1 MLQPSDGNAIVKS
14 DRWEQIARLY
24 DQLLDQQPSARSAF
38 IAQACGDDLA
48 MRHELETLLAQ
59 DDEPGLMDRPVWNA
73 ASELIEPAP
82 TLAPGTALG
91 PYQIDRLVGEG
102 GMGQVFRAVDAR
114 LNRTVA
120 VKILPPTDGIDPLLR
135 ERFGREAQ
143 AGASLAHP
151 HICTLY
157 DVGSRDGVDFIVME
171 YLEGDTLAAQL
182 AKGPLPLDRALQC
195 AIDVAD
201 ALDYAHRNGIVH
213 RDVKPANI
221 MLTRGGAKLMDFGV
235 AKRRVMAGSDAHST
249 SLTAQGTIV
258 GTIRYMSP
266 EQVEGRD
273 TDHRSDLFS
282 FGAVVYEMVTGRPAF
297 EGSSPA
303 STMAAI
309 LEREPPPMATLQQL
323 TPPMLDHI
331 VRRCLAKPPDERWQS
346 AGDVMRELKWVAES
360 TGVANATS
368 SDSGDSK
375 SAFTRVINA
384 AFSWPALAVVLAGA
398 LLFVFVRWSPWRP
411 QTISSPLRIQLQAPS
426 LSSGLATSAP
436 ERRLVLSP
444 DGSRI
449 VYAQVPSQSRY
460 GLMLQRLDQF
470 DPVLLP
476 GTAYGMSPFFS
487 PDGKWIGYYDQRA
500 GELRKIAVEGGSP
513 VTICKVATPVSDASW
528 AVDGTVVFATAR
540 GDPYSESGTGLMRVS
555 ANGGASE
562 VLTTPDT
569 GHPGTSHQFPSVLPG
584 GRGVLFTIDA
594 EGRESPRIAVL
605 DLRSGKWRVLLEG
618 GSGGEYVDTGHLLY
632 VSGNTLQAVPFDLDR
647 LELTGNAVPLVEDV
661 AVGRAGTG
669 APQYSISRAGTL
681 VYARASA
688 APYPPASLV
697 WVDRAGAEASIAG
710 APERRYHSA
719 RLSPHNDRVAV
730 DVREGQNDTWVFDF
744 QRQTFDKITNNP
756 RNDDFPVW
764 TPDGQKIVTGATA
777 GLFWWPADGSG
788 AGEALTKPKPTGRH
802 LPMSFTPDGRN
813 LVLVDQQVSELDL
826 SVLTV
831 NGSREVRPL
840 TGLNTPADEASAEI
854 SPDGRWIAYQ
864 SNEDGQFKIYVR
876 PFPDVGR
883 ARYAV
888 SPHGG
893 VNPAWSRDGRELFY
907 IAPSALAGAARTGL
921 NRVDGML
928 TAVPV
933 TTAGTQ
939 FQFRAG
945 VPLFNVGRYVN
956 AGWSR
961 SYDVSRDGKRFLF
974 LRVQMLSTPPALVVV
989 VNWIEELK
997 AGMRQH

>member
-1 MLQPSDGNAIVKS
+1 MLRQSDGNAIVNS

-24 DQLLDQQPSARSAF
+24 DQLLDEAPSARASF
-38 IAQACGDDLA
+38 ITQVCGDDVAL
-48 MRHELETLLAQ
+48 RRELETLLAQ
-59 DDEPGLMDRPVWNA
+59 DDKQGLMDRPVWKA

-82 TLAPGTALG
+82 ALEPGTALG

-102 GMGQVFRAVDAR
+102 GMGQVFRAIDTR

-135 ERFGREAQ
+135 ERFGREAE

-171 YLEGDTLAAQL
+171 YLEGDTLAARL

-201 ALDYAHRNGIVH
+201 ALDHAHRAGIVH

-221 MLTRGGAKLMDFGV
+221 MVTRGGAKLMDFGV
-235 AKRRVMAGSDAHST
+235 AKRRAIAGSDAHST
-249 SLTAQGTIV
+249 SLTAQGTII
-258 GTIRYMSP
+258 GTVRYMSP

-282 FGAVVYEMVTGRPAF
+282 FGGVVYEMVTGRPAF
-297 EGSSPA
+297 DGSSPA

-331 VRRCLAKPPDERWQS
+331 VRRCLAKQPDERWQS

-360 TGVANATS
+360 SGVASTGSGAPV
-368 SDSGDSK
+368 DSRSTV
-375 SAFTRVINA
+375 ARVISR
-384 AFSWPALAVVLAGA
+384 AFSWPALAAVLALA
-398 LLFVFVRWSPWRP
+398 FLFVLVRWSPWRP
-411 QTISSPLRIQLQAPS
+411 EPTSSPLRFQLQAPS
-426 LSSGLATSAP
+426 ISYGVATGAS

-449 VYAQVPSQSRY
+449 VYMQLPSQSRF

-470 DPVLLP
+470 DPMPLP

-487 PDGKWIGYYDQRA
+487 PDGKWVGYYDQHA

-513 VTICKVATPVSDASW
+513 VTICKVATPVSEASW
-528 AVDGTVVFATAR
+528 AVDDTVVFATAR
-540 GDPYSESGTGLMRVS
+540 GTPYSAAGLTRVS
-555 ANGGASE
+555 ANGGAFE

-569 GHPGTSHQFPSVLPG
+569 RQPGTSHQFPSVLPG
-584 GRGVLFTIDA
+584 GRGVLFTIVTD
-594 EGRESPRIAVL
+594 GRESPRIAVL
-605 DLRSGKWRVLLEG
+605 DLRSGKWRVLVEG
-618 GSGGEYVDTGHLLY
+618 GSGAEYVDTGHLLY
-632 VSGNTLQAVPFDLDR
+632 VSGNTLHAVPFDLDR
-647 LELTGNAVPLVEDV
+647 LELTGNAVPLLEDV
-661 AVGRAGTG
+661 AVGRAGRG
-669 APQYSISRAGTL
+669 APQYAISPTGTL

-688 APYPPASLV
+688 AQSPLASLV
-697 WVDRAGAEASIAG
+697 WVDRGGAETSIDG
-710 APERRYHSA
+710 APERRYRSP
-719 RLSPHNDRVAV
+719 RLSPNNDRVAV
-730 DVREGQNDTWVFDF
+730 DVREGQIDTFVFDF
-744 QRQTFDKITNNP
+744 QRRTFDRITTSP

-764 TPDGQKIVTGATA
+764 TPDGQKIVTGANP
-777 GLFWWPADGSG
+777 GLVWRPADGSG
-788 AGEALTKPKPTGRH
+788 ADEVLTKPTGLH
-802 LPMSFTPDGRN
+802 LPMSFTPDGTK
-813 LVLVDQQVSELDL
+813 LVFVDQQLSEFDL
-826 SVLTV
+826 SVLTL
-831 NGSREVRPL
+831 NGSREPRPL
-840 TGLNTPADEASAEI
+840 TGLNTTADEASAEI
-854 SPDGRWIAYQ
+854 SRDGRWIAYQ

-888 SPHGG
+888 SPQGG

-907 IAPSALAGAARTGL
+907 IAPSGGARIGPD
-921 NRVDGML
+921 NRVGRVDGML
-928 TAVPV
+928 TAVRV
-933 TTAGTQ
+933 IEAGVEVR
-939 FQFRAG
+939 FGAG

-956 AGWSR
+956 AAWSR

-974 LRVQMLSTPPALVVV
+974 LRLQTLSPPSDLVVV

-997 AGMRQH
+997 ARMRHH